1 MLKPTL
7 LCYVRVCNASSTRAG
22 VKGSCASSVTT
33 STPVARAVSTDPSLE
48 PESTYTA
55 REAQPC
61 PRRHEPSLPELGPD
75 REAIPKL
82 ERSRARSDLVERRLL
97 GEREVVEMAEDPA
110 PRGHEHE
117 AMVELRREALTRKL
131 RQPVRVERR
140 PEPSAVAGG
149 GPREEN
155 G

>member
-1 MLKPTL
+1 ML
-7 LCYVRVCNASSTRAG
+7 RDEAD
-22 VKGSCASSVTT
+22 
-33 STPVARAVSTDPSLE
+33 ARAPQRPAPALQ
-48 PESTYTA
+48 PENRAA
-55 REAQPC
+55 REAQPR

-82 ERSRARSDLVERRLL
+82 ERPRARSDLVERRLL